1 MYKEREKMKKALAIA
16 SAMFVF
22 SNNVQGMNTINSGG
36 YSLPT
41 PERSPTFSECQTQV
55 SRNKKIKLMPSTPPQ
70 QEATP
75 PRSNKLSKNAVSTD
89 LRNNRKLIQTYIKT
103 NQKLLY
109 VIFNLRRVVYNQDR
123 KWVDENEKLL
133 KNISDLIKRFN
144 IVDSPD
150 THSPRHVV
158 VPLQGEEELPFYA
171 AENKRLWRRVRELVE
186 QLQNFKQT
194 KTNVAPNCSNLQG
207 APASAPQKLGLD
219 EVFDE
224 FISWEP
230 NTESN

>member
-1 MYKEREKMKKALAIA
+1 MRETFVIAILVSV
-16 SAMFVF
+16 SA
-22 SNNVQGMNTINSGG
+22 NVQGMSSENLRKC
-36 YSLPT
+36 SLPT
-41 PERSPTFSECQTQV
+41 PESSPMYGV
-55 SRNKKIKLMPSTPPQ
+55 SKSQDFQAKKPKLIPGTPSH

-75 PRSNKLSKNAVSTD
+75 PRSNKLSKNAVSID
-89 LRNNRKLIQTYIKT
+89 LQNNRKLIQTYIKT

-109 VIFNLRRVVYNQDR
+109 VILNLRQVVHNQDK

-171 AENKRLWRRVRELVE
+171 AENKRLWRRVKGLVE

-194 KTNVAPNCSNLQG
+194 KTNGASNCSNLQNT
-207 APASAPQKLGLD
+207 PASAPQKLGPD